1 MRVPDSEPIWRAL
14 ADPTRR
20 AILDE
25 LRRGPR
31 TTGTLAEAFPT
42 TRFAV
47 MKHLAV
53 LVETGLVTVERR
65 GRERLNHLNPVPLR
79 QVYERWVSPHADAA
93 AEIALRL
100 ADNAEASMNYGLDVR
115 AVHTVKA
122 DGGRTWAALLELPAW
137 WPPCWPDGGRL
148 TFEPRVGGHLALTFE
163 DGLRGSL
170 WGVVAELDPGREL
183 AVDGTMGMRGP
194 VTGRWTM
201 RLEPDGAVTTVTVE
215 HRVLGEVDEEIR
227 AGFTS
232 GWDNTLA
239 RLDAYLS
246 EGDA

>member
-1 MRVPDSEPIWRAL
+1 MRVVPDSEPIWRAL

-79 QVYERWVSPHADAA
+79 QVYERWVRPHADAA
-93 AEIALRL
+93 AEVALRL
-100 ADNAEASMNYGLDVR
+100 ADHAEASMNYGLDVR

-122 DGGRTWAALLELPAW
+122 AAAAPGPRCSNCPPGGRPAG
-137 WPPCWPDGGRL
+137 PKGG
-148 TFEPRVGGHLALTFE
+148 G
-163 DGLRGSL
+163 
-170 WGVVAELDPGREL
+170 
-183 AVDGTMGMRGP
+183 
-194 VTGRWTM
+194 
-201 RLEPDGAVTTVTVE
+201 
-215 HRVLGEVDEEIR
+215 
-227 AGFTS
+227 
-232 GWDNTLA
+232 
-239 RLDAYLS
+239 
-246 EGDA
+246 